1 MWAWGVVRRFAAKVR
16 DIQDVKTMHGS
27 TLATFALHALPSPLC
42 KELLQT
48 VEPLILHHLGAMT
61 RVDLSYILSAY
72 SKSKVGSTYF
82 YTAIIHRLVD
92 IKSSLNAIDIASIT
106 QALAK
111 IGRGGEQYLLQLEDC
126 VINVQ
131 NIRTKDLCLILN
143 AYSKTSATKIF
154 VHYEAEI
161 LRRKQELD
169 ARQLATVLNAYC
181 RRKPESRLFSVLLA
195 RVVEVEM
202 DAWAVANV
210 IHAYATAMEQPK
222 SVLTALRPKLRFEDM
237 KPRELVQV
245 YWGYSRVMGF
255 EEVLVRAKS
264 HIISKAEDLDA
275 DAVSLVITC
284 QVTAKHEDLI
294 DLMMQ
299 LIRRKKD
306 LREALLANTHLLI
319 RTVHAL
325 AKGNWDAF
333 ALELYTFAPKTMCET
348 LFLDDFAVLLIS
360 LCKINAPVELI
371 RPFIDLLPKHFP
383 LFPPKHTINLFFQLS
398 RMHYSSLFDLKSHRS
413 LFDLAVSRSKSPD
426 QSTSTQIQL
435 VTKHLEVS

>member
-1 MWAWGVVRRFAAKVR
+1 
-16 DIQDVKTMHGS
+16 MHGS

-82 YTAIIHRLVD
+82 YTEIIHRLVE

-111 IGRGGEQYLLQLEDC
+111 IGKGGEEYLLQLEDC

-143 AYSKTSATKIF
+143 AYSKTSAMKIF
-154 VHYEAEI
+154 AHYEAEI

-181 RRKPESRLFSVLLA
+181 RRKPESKLFPVLLR
-195 RVVEVEM
+195 RVLEVEM
-202 DAWAVANV
+202 DSWAVANV
-210 IHAYATAMEQPK
+210 IHAYGTAMEQPK
-222 SVLTALRPKLRFEDM
+222 PVLMALRPKLNIENM

-245 YWGYSRVMGF
+245 YWGYSRVGGF
-255 EEVLVRAKS
+255 EEVLDSVKS
-264 HIISKAEDLDA
+264 HIISKAQFLDA

-294 DLMMQ
+294 SLMLQ
-299 LIRRKKD
+299 LIRDKKD
-306 LREALLANTHLLI
+306 LREALITPHLLI

-325 AKGNWDAF
+325 AKGNFDAF
-333 ALELYTFAPKTMCET
+333 ALELYSFAPENIWET
-348 LFLDDFAVLLIS
+348 LVLDDFAVLLIS
-360 LCKINAPVELI
+360 LCKVNAPIEVI
-371 RPFIDLLPKHFP
+371 RPFITLLPTYFP

-398 RMHYSSLFDLKSHRS
+398 RMHYSSLFNLKPYHS
-413 LFDLAVSRSKSPD
+413 LFSLAVSRTKSPS
-426 QSTSTQIQL
+426 QSTITQIQL